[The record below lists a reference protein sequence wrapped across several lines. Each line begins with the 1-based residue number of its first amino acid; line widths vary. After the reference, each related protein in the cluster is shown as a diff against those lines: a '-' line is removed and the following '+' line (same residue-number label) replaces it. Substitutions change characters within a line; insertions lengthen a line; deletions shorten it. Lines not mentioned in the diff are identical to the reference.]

1 MLRSQVATNKA
12 KPPTVRLRR
21 LAATLRRLRES
32 AGLSREDVEEQ
43 TAVNE
48 GTLYRL
54 ETARSRPQP
63 RTLKTLLNLYEAS
76 EAVRADLM
84 DLAKNADAQ
93 GWLRAYQAELPEE
106 YAAYISF
113 EHEARS
119 VRNYES
125 LYIPGLLQTEDYAWA
140 VVRGTLPTA
149 TPEEVENR
157 VKARIERQERLSG
170 DSPLEVW
177 AILDEAAIR
186 RQVGGPKVMAAQ
198 LDHLLDLAKQPNVT
212 LQVIPYDAGAHPG
225 MPGSFVYMEFTEP
238 VDPDLVYVDTLAGDL
253 FLESDDDLRLY
264 SSMFD
269 HLRAVALN
277 LAQTKSMMS
286 TVLKDLKEKQ

>member
-1 MLRSQVATNKA
+1 MATNKA

-21 LAATLRRLRES
+21 LAATLRRLREN

-63 RTLKTLLNLYEAS
+63 RTLKTLLNLYEVS
-76 EAVRADLM
+76 DAVRTDLL

-149 TPEEVENR
+149 THEEVENR
-157 VKARIERQERLSG
+157 VRARVERQERLTG

-177 AILDEAAIR
+177 AILDEAAIS
-186 RQVGGPKVMAAQ
+186 RQVGGPKMMAAQ
-198 LDHLLDLAKQPNVT
+198 LEHLVDTAKLPNIT
-212 LQVIPYDAGAHPG
+212 LQVIPYDVGAHPG

-238 VDPDLVYVDTLAGDL
+238 ADPDLVYVDTLAGDL
-253 FLESDDDLRLY
+253 FLETDDDLRLY

-269 HLRAVALN
+269 HLRATALSPSK
-277 LAQTKSMMS
+277 TKALIGD
-286 TVLKDLKEKQ
+286 VVEGLKEKQ

>member
-1 MLRSQVATNKA
+1 MATNKA

-21 LAATLRRLRES
+21 LAATLRRLREN

-63 RTLKTLLNLYEAS
+63 RTLKTLLNLYDVS
-76 EAVRADLM
+76 DAVRTDLL
-84 DLAKNADAQ
+84 DLARNADAQ

-113 EHEARS
+113 EYEARS

-125 LYIPGLLQTEDYAWA
+125 LYIPGLLQTEDYARAA
-140 VVRGTLPTA
+140 VAGTLPTA
-149 TPEEVENR
+149 MGQEVEYR
-157 VKARIERQERLSG
+157 VRARMERQERLAG
-170 DSPLEVW
+170 EMPLEVW
-177 AILDEAAIR
+177 GIADEAAIR
-186 RQVGGPKVMAAQ
+186 RQVGGSKVMHDQ
-198 LDHLLDLAKQPNVT
+198 LAHLLDVAEQPNVT
-212 LQVIPYDAGAHPG
+212 FQVIPYDAGAHPG
-225 MPGSFVYMEFTEP
+225 MPGSFIYMEFMEP

-253 FLESDDDLRLY
+253 FLETDDDLRLY
-264 SSMFD
+264 SSMFNR
-269 HLRAVALN
+269 LRALALSPSKTTN
-277 LAQTKSMMS
+277 LITEVMES
-286 TVLKDLKEKQ
+286 LKEKQ

>member
-1 MLRSQVATNKA
+1 MATNKA

-21 LAATLRRLRES
+21 LAATLRRLREN

-63 RTLKTLLNLYEAS
+63 RTLKTLLNLYGVS
-76 EAVRADLM
+76 DAVRTDLLE
-84 DLAKNADAQ
+84 LAKNADAQ

-125 LYIPGLLQTEDYAWA
+125 LYIPGLLQTEDYARA
-140 VVRGTLPTA
+140 ASHGSAPTA
-149 TPEEVENR
+149 STEEVENR
-157 VKARIERQERLSG
+157 VQARMERQERLTG
-170 DSPLEVW
+170 DSPLEMW
-177 AILDEAAIR
+177 AIVDEAAIH
-186 RQVGGPKVMAAQ
+186 RQVGGPKVMHAQ
-198 LDHLLDLAKQPNVT
+198 LAHLLDAAEIPNIT
-212 LQVIPYDAGAHPG
+212 IQAIPYDVGAHPG
-225 MPGSFVYMEFTEP
+225 MPGSFVYMEFTES

-269 HLRAVALN
+269 HLRAIALSPSK
-277 LAQTKSMMS
+277 T
-286 TVLKDLKEKQ
+286 KDLIGDVMEGMKEKR

>member
-1 MLRSQVATNKA
+1 MATNKA

-21 LAATLRRLRES
+21 LAATLRRLREN

-63 RTLKTLLNLYEAS
+63 RTLKTLLNLYGVS
-76 EAVRADLM
+76 DAVRTDLL

-106 YAAYISF
+106 YAAYINF

-119 VRNYES
+119 VHNYES
-125 LYIPGLLQTEDYAWA
+125 LYIPGLLQTEDYARAA
-140 VVRGTLPTA
+140 VSGTLPTA
-149 TPEEVENR
+149 TSQEVEYR
-157 VKARIERQERLSG
+157 VRARMERQERLTSEK
-170 DSPLEVW
+170 PLEVW
-177 AILDEAAIR
+177 GIADEAAIR
-186 RQVGGPKVMAAQ
+186 RQVGGSEVMRAQ
-198 LDHLLDLAKQPNVT
+198 LAHLLNVTKQPKVT
-212 LQVIPYDAGAHPG
+212 LQVIPFDVGSHPG
-225 MPGSFVYMEFTEP
+225 MPGSFIYMEFMEA

-253 FLESDDDLRLY
+253 FLETDDDLRLY
-264 SSMFD
+264 SSMFN
-269 HLRAVALN
+269 HLQAIALSPSKTMN
-277 LAQTKSMMS
+277 LITEAMES
-286 TVLKDLKEKQ
+286 LKERQ

>member
-63 RTLKTLLNLYEAS
+63 RTLKALLNLYEVS
-76 EAVRADLM
+76 DAVRADLL

-157 VKARIERQERLSG
+157 VKARMERQERLSG

-186 RQVGGPKVMAAQ
+186 RQVGGQKVMAAQ
-198 LDHLLDLAKQPNVT
+198 LDHLLDLSKQPNVT

-277 LAQTKSMMS
+277 LAHTKSMIS

>member
-63 RTLKTLLNLYEAS
+63 RTLKTLLNLYEVS
-76 EAVRADLM
+76 DTVRADLL

-125 LYIPGLLQTEDYAWA
+125 LYIPGLLQTEDYARAA
-140 VVRGTLPTA
+140 VSGTLPTA
-149 TPEEVENR
+149 TSEEVEYR
-157 VKARIERQERLSG
+157 VRARMERQERLTSET
-170 DSPLEVW
+170 PLEVW
-177 AILDEAAIR
+177 GIADEAAIR
-186 RQVGGPKVMAAQ
+186 RQVGGSKVMRDQ
-198 LDHLLDLAKQPNVT
+198 LAHLLDAAKQPNVT
-212 LQVIPYDAGAHPG
+212 LQVIPYDVGAHPG
-225 MPGSFVYMEFTEP
+225 MPGSFIYMEFTDP

-253 FLESDDDLRLY
+253 FLETDDDLRLY
-264 SSMFD
+264 GSMFN
-269 HLRAVALN
+269 HLRAIALSPSKTTS
-277 LAQTKSMMS
+277 LITEVMQS
-286 TVLKDLKEKQ
+286 LKEKQ